1 MLGAEK
7 AKRKDISPAILEL
20 KTPALPVL
28 ERKGIINMGQD
39 QEDSELQY
47 VEPWFSSREW
57 KG

>member
-20 KTPALPVL
+20 KTLALPVL
-28 ERKGIINMGQD
+28 ERKGINMGQD

-47 VEPWFSSREW
+47 VEP
-57 KG
+57 

>member
-7 AKRKDISPAILEL
+7 AKMKDISPAILEL

-28 ERKGIINMGQD
+28 ERKGINTGQD
-39 QEDSELQY
+39 QEDFELQY